1 MFKFS
6 GLTKTALGFGIPLVI
21 GVLGFWVSGGL
32 YQTQNRLG
40 DEQFLTKTDAPQ
52 AAEEKEVVAAPDF
65 AELLAVAD
73 LDKGARAFKKC
84 QACHKLESGV
94 NVTGPYLVGIVGRDV
109 GIADGFRYSDAMKE
123 FGGQW
128 TVEKLDK
135 FLAKP
140 RDLVPGNRMTF
151 SGMRKMDDRANLI
164 AYLAT
169 ITE

>member
-1 MFKFS
+1 MKFS
-6 GLTKTALGFGIPLVI
+6 GLIKTALGVGIPLVI
-21 GVLGFWVSGGL
+21 GLLALLVSNGL

-40 DEQFLTKTDAPQ
+40 DEQFLAKTDAPD
-52 AAEEKEVVAAPDF
+52 AAEEKEEVVELNF

-84 QACHKLESGV
+84 QACHKLELGV

-109 GIADGFRYSDAMKE
+109 AISDGFRYSDAMKE

-128 TVEKLDK
+128 TVERLDQ
-135 FLAKP
+135 FLANP
-140 RDLVPGNRMTF
+140 RDLIPGNRMTF
-151 SGMRKMDDRANLI
+151 SGLRKMDERANLI